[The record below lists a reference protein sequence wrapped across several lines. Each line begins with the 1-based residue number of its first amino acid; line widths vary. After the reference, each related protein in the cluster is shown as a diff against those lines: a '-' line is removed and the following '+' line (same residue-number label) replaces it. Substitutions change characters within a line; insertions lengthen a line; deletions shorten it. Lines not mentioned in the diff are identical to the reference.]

1 MKHKKEKRKVKCDY
15 SSLRQVLL
23 VGNPNTGKTT
33 LFNALTKANEHV
45 GNWHG
50 VTVEEKSRPFMCA
63 TEKMLLVDLPG
74 IYSLSAL
81 SFEEQVAIN
90 YIRSHPKT
98 KIINICD
105 ENNLQRN
112 LSLTLGLLEEGADV
126 VLAVNCMDKRP
137 LNKVDAKALS
147 NKLGIEVVLINAEKK
162 IGFDKLF
169 SAVLQ
174 PYSPSRAPEY
184 VKKLPLGQVKN
195 LVGQSG
201 LTDFCAIKLLERD
214 EEVAKENNIDLEKL
228 DLPQDGIQMVANARY
243 DFIATLQKTCVVSA
257 GRIYGKSWLDKII
270 LNRFLAFPI
279 FLLVLCG
286 VFYLTFFSLGAW
298 LSDLLN
304 KLLDVTLASWT
315 KSACLSLFGE
325 ASWVT
330 HLFCDAIIGGVGTV
344 LSFLPQVALLFLFLS
359 LLEDSGYLSRVAF
372 ASEDIFGKLGLSGK
386 SIYTLLMGFGCS
398 TTAVLTARNMED
410 KNSKIKT
417 ALLTPYM
424 SCSAKF
430 PIYVVI
436 GGAFFGAANV
446 WVILGLYL
454 LGLAVSLL
462 LSWIFEKTILKSKEQ
477 SFILEFPPYRFG
489 GLKRLLKVLWDNV
502 KTFLL
507 RVGSLLVSMNVIVWV
522 LSSFSFDFSFTMQSG
537 KMSMLEGFGKVLAPI
552 FIPLGFGSWGAA
564 SALVAGVI
572 AKEIIISSIAMF
584 NGVGNGGD
592 IGASLKNPDSMIFF
606 ASPASA
612 ISYLVFSLLYLP
624 CISTMA
630 VLGKE
635 IGKKWT
641 FVGCLIQFAIA
652 YLTALFVYNVWGA
665 CERFGALATLGVILA
680 VVAVAAAIIKVASV
694 IKSKK
699 MCKNCSKCD

>member
-1 MKHKKEKRKVKCDY
+1 MKHKNGKRKVKCDY

-63 TEKMLLVDLPG
+63 AEKMLLVDLPG

-147 NKLGIEVVLINAEKK
+147 NKLGIDVILINAEKK

-169 SAVLQ
+169 KAVLK
-174 PYSPSRAPEY
+174 PYAASRAPEY
-184 VKKLPLGQVKN
+184 VKKLPLDQVKS
-195 LVGQSG
+195 LAGQSG

-214 EEVAKENNIDLEKL
+214 EEVAKENNINLEKL
-228 DLPQDGIQMVANARY
+228 DLPKDGIQMVANARY

-304 KLLDVTLASWT
+304 QLLDVTLANWT
-315 KSACLSLFGE
+315 KSACLTLFGE

-430 PIYVVI
+430 PIYVVV
-436 GGAFFGAANV
+436 GGAFFGAANM
-446 WVILGLYL
+446 WVMLGLYL

-489 GLKRLLKVLWDNV
+489 GAKRLLKVLWDNV

-552 FIPLGFGSWGAA
+552 FIPLGFGNWGAA

-606 ASPASA
+606 ASQASA

-641 FVGCLIQFAIA
+641 FAGCLIQFVIG

-665 CERFGALATLGVILA
+665 CEKFGTLATLGLILA

>member
-1 MKHKKEKRKVKCDY
+1 MKHKNEKRKVKCDY
-15 SSLRQVLL
+15 ASLRQVLL

-63 TEKMLLVDLPG
+63 AEKMLLVDLPG

-137 LNKVDAKALS
+137 LNKVDAKTLS
-147 NKLGIEVVLINAEKK
+147 NKLGIDVILINAEKK

-169 SAVLQ
+169 KAVLK
-174 PYSPSRAPEY
+174 PYAASRAPEY
-184 VKKLPLGQVKN
+184 VKKLPLDQVKS
-195 LVGQSG
+195 LAGQSG

-214 EEVAKENNIDLEKL
+214 EEVAKENNINLAKL
-228 DLPQDGIQMVANARY
+228 DLPKDGIQMVANARY
-243 DFIATLQKTCVVSA
+243 DFIATLQKTCVVSV

-430 PIYVVI
+430 PIYVVV

-489 GLKRLLKVLWDNV
+489 GVKRLLKVLWDNV

-552 FIPLGFGSWGAA
+552 FIPLGFGNWGAA

-606 ASPASA
+606 ASPSSA

-641 FVGCLIQFAIA
+641 FVGCLIQFVIG

-665 CERFGALATLGVILA
+665 CERFGALATLGVIAAAVA
-680 VVAVAAAIIKVASV
+680 VVAAIIKVASV

>member
-1 MKHKKEKRKVKCDY
+1 MKHKKIKPKCDY
-15 SSLRQVLL
+15 SSLQQVLL

-33 LFNALTKANEHV
+33 LFNKLTRANEHV

-50 VTVEEKSRPFMCA
+50 VTVEEKSQPFLCGD
-63 TEKMLLVDLPG
+63 EKMLLVDLPG

-81 SFEEQVAIN
+81 SYEEQVAIN

-112 LSLTLGLLEEGADV
+112 LSLTLGLIEFGADV
-126 VLAVNCMDKRP
+126 VLAINCMDKRP
-137 LNKVDAKALS
+137 LNRVDAAMLS
-147 NKLGIEVVLINAEKK
+147 KKLGISVVKINAEKGD
-162 IGFDKLF
+162 GFDKLF
-169 SAVLQ
+169 NAVKQSYSAA
-174 PYSPSRAPEY
+174 PMPEY
-184 VKKLPLGQVKN
+184 VKVLETKKYKHLFS
-195 LVGQSG
+195 QSEKA
-201 LTDFCAIKLLERD
+201 DFFAIKLLEHD
-214 EEVAKENNIDLEKL
+214 EEISQEFSINLDEIDLPCDSIE
-228 DLPQDGIQMVANARY
+228 MVATARY
-243 DFIATLQKTCVVSA
+243 DFIASLQHSCVSSA
-257 GRIYGKSWLDKII
+257 GKTYGKSILDKIF

-286 VFYLTFFSLGAW
+286 IFYLTFFSLGAW

-304 KLLDVTLASWT
+304 KLLDISLASWT
-315 KSACLSLFGE
+315 ESIFISLFGE

-398 TTAVLTARNMED
+398 TSAVLTARNMED

-436 GGAFFGAANV
+436 GGAFFGASNV
-446 WVILGLYL
+446 FVILGLYL
-454 LGLAVSLL
+454 LGLVVSLI
-462 LSWIFEKTILKSKEQ
+462 LSLILEKTVLKSKQQ

-489 GLKRLLKVLWDNV
+489 GAKRLAKVLWDNV

-507 RVGSLLVSMNVIVWV
+507 RVGSLLVSMNVIVWI
-522 LSSFSFDFSFTMQSG
+522 LSNFSFDFSFTPASG
-537 KMSMLEGFGKVLAPI
+537 KMSMLEGFGKILAPI
-552 FIPLGFGSWGAA
+552 FVPLGFGNWGAA

-572 AKEIIISSIAMF
+572 AKEIIVSSIAMF
-584 NGVGNGGD
+584 NCVGTDGD
-592 IGASLKNPDSMIFF
+592 IGASLKNPASMIYFPS
-606 ASPASA
+606 AAAA

-624 CISTMA
+624 CISTIA
-630 VLGKE
+630 VLSKE

-641 FVGCLIQFAIA
+641 VAGCVIQFAIG
-652 YLTALFVYNVWGA
+652 YLCALFVYHVWGA
-665 CERFGALATLGVILA
+665 CETFGIGATLGVLA
-680 VVAVAAAIIKVASV
+680 AAIVIVCAIIKVASV

-699 MCKNCSKCD
+699 KCKNCQKCN